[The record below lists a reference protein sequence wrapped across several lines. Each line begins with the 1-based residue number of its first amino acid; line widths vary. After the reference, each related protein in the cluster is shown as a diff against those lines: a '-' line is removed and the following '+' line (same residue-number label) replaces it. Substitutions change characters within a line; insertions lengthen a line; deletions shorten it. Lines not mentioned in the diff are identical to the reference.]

1 MSVATEISRLQ
12 TSRNTIRAKLVTL
25 GLAASNA
32 QMDALAAAIEGIV
45 NQGAVSATV
54 QEVST

>member
-1 MSVATEISRLQ
+1 MSIATEISRLQ
-12 TSRNTIRAKLVTL
+12 TSRNTIRAKLVAL

-32 QMDALAAAIEGIV
+32 QLAALATAIEGIV

-54 QEVST
+54 QEGDT